1 MTEYNINING
11 IDVNA
16 RYTEE
21 NINEIFIPLLQEL
34 TRIQRKEKRRILVF
48 LAAPP
53 GAGKSTMVSFLQKL
67 ASEDP
72 DLVNVLA
79 IGMDG
84 FHRRQEYLL
93 SHTLIRDG
101 KEISMVD
108 VKGTPETFD
117 LEKLEDAIRRVS
129 SEEVCGWPVYDRLLH
144 NPVENAVFVDGDII
158 LLEGNYL
165 LLNYD
170 GWEKLSSYADYTI
183 LINAEENMLKERLV
197 SRRIASGHS
206 EDDAEEFVEFS
217 DMYNARLCLDR
228 SKEADLILK
237 LNPDD
242 SYSKQIGRLS
252 GE

>member
-53 GAGKSTMVSFLQKL
+53 GAGKSTLVSFLQKL

-72 DLVNVLA
+72 DLVNILA

-129 SEEVCGWPVYDRLLH
+129 SGEVCGWPVYDRLLH
-144 NPVENAVFVDGDII
+144 NPVEEAVFVDGDII